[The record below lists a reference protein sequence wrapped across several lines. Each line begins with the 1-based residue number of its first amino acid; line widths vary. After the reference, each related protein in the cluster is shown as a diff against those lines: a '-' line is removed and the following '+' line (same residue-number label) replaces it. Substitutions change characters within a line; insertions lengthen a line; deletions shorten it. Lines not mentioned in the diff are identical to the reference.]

1 MTIDQTFG
9 ESMRF
14 VRKAQNLSVEAL
26 AKRAGLSADR
36 VRKIDAG
43 DVAAYLN
50 EAKSISDA
58 LGVTVDALLR
68 GAVARKNSGMYRRAV
83 DTLPK
88 NDINKGDK
96 K

>member
-14 VRKAQNLSVEAL
+14 VRKAQNLTIEAL

-36 VRKIDAG
+36 VRKIDSG
-43 DVAAYLN
+43 ESAAYLN
-50 EAKSISDA
+50 EAKAISDA
-58 LGVTVDALLR
+58 LGVTVDALMR
-68 GAVARKNSGMYRRAV
+68 GAIARKNLGVYRRAV

-88 NDINKGDK
+88 SDINKGDK